1 MRKSLHIKAAK
12 PAAQIALVQSVK
24 DKVGKPID
32 YPPFIHQRRG
42 GVHSYWHPFSV
53 EVSPPAGLDEP
64 LGERWTEVLQHKAN
78 RAIGVQHAG
87 QFMQECRGPD
97 YGWGVSLA
105 SVVESII
112 GGHLGPTERAFLDVI
127 QELAMR
133 GEQSLNLAEYI
144 EQRRQQEIAGAS
156 DWLRRQQERQQAGGA
171 A

>member
-1 MRKSLHIKAAK
+1 MRKSFHIKAAK

-53 EVSPPAGLDEP
+53 EVSPPIGLDER

-87 QFMQECRGPD
+87 QFMQECRASD
-97 YGWGVSLA
+97 WGVSLA
-105 SVVESII
+105 SVVESMI
-112 GGHLGPTERAFLDVI
+112 GGYLGPTERAFLDVI
-127 QELAMR
+127 QELAIR
-133 GEQSLNLAEYI
+133 GEQSLELSEYI
-144 EQRRQQEIAGAS
+144 SQRLQQEIDGACE
-156 DWLRRQQERQQAGGA
+156 WLQQRQQQGQQAGGA